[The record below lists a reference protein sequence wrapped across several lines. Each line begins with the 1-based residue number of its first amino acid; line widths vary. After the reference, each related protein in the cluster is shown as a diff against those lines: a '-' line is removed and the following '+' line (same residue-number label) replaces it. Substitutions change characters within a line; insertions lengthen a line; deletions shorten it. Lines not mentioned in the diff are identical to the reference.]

1 MYCVLVLH
9 GFSFDGNAKRY
20 LAELNFDEARSVF
33 MARYRML
40 PTKSNFPGRWK
51 GTKCNLCGFLDSDAH
66 LFTCPGYADLN
77 PDDVRLDMF
86 LNEEIL
92 NDMNVLSAAA
102 RCLCN
107 IIVRLEEVQMLG

>member
-1 MYCVLVLH
+1 MVRRASVKLNLVSET
-9 GFSFDGNAKRY
+9 G
-20 LAELNFDEARSVF
+20 V
-33 MARYRML
+33 
-40 PTKSNFPGRWK
+40 
-51 GTKCNLCGFLDSDAH
+51 
-66 LFTCPGYADLN
+66 ADLN

-107 IIVRLEEVQMLG
+107 ITVR

>member
-1 MYCVLVLH
+1 MV
-9 GFSFDGNAKRY
+9 DQ
-20 LAELNFDEARSVF
+20 
-33 MARYRML
+33 
-40 PTKSNFPGRWK
+40 P
-51 GTKCNLCGFLDSDAH
+51 
-66 LFTCPGYADLN
+66 DLIT
-77 PDDVRLDMF
+77 DDVRLDMF